1 MINNENI
8 IPTLAFVT
16 LGIVLVFAA
25 VHFARFMQRRRERQ
39 NTELVQRSEKTRER
53 QRSAFDSR

>member
-16 LGIVLVFAA
+16 LGIVLVFAL
-25 VHFARFMQRRRERQ
+25 VHLSRFMQRRRERQ
-39 NTELVQRSEKTRER
+39 NTSLVQRSETTRDRE
-53 QRSAFDSR
+53 QSAYDSR